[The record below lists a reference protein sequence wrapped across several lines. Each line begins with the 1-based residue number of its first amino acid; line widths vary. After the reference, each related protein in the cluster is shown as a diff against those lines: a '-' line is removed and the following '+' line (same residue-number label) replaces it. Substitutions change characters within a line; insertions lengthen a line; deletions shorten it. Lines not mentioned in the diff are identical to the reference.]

1 MSVGRADANGAGSVS
16 PPVSAPTTTDS
27 ATDAKGM
34 PKAGLAN
41 GASTTWSIAPKSVQ
55 VAEAPKRSGSL
66 DEAVEDVQFAKLRFV
81 HANNNYVGNQTD
93 ETRAVYKREKGRYR
107 QAQIGL
113 GEVIDKQANKRASD
127 SSLYPRG
134 HGLKNSAQVRKLEQK
149 ILDHT
154 TSPLLKDALKQAI
167 SENRSLRAP
176 RELKALSA
184 KMQEGKLNPT
194 QKNEAAHIIGDATD
208 AVIGTHWEDEDQAS
222 DKVTKHWLDRLD
234 KLLNTATT
242 GNAQK
247 FDPALYD
254 ELTANIKSQMGSLD
268 PATNKEFNDIVAKYS
283 DRLEP
288 ETNIGP

>member
-1 MSVGRADANGAGSVS
+1 MSVGRADANVVR
-16 PPVSAPTTTDS
+16 PPVPASTTEGAVS
-27 ATDAKGM
+27 SKEMA
-34 PKAGLAN
+34 KAGLAD
-41 GASTTWSIAPKSVQ
+41 GAPTTWSIAPKSVQ
-55 VAEAPKRSGSL
+55 VAEAPKRRASL
-66 DEAVEDVQFAKLRFV
+66 DFKRIDGAVDDLQFAKLRFV
-81 HANNNYVGNQTD
+81 VANNNYVKDQTA
-93 ETRAVYKREKGRYR
+93 ETRAAYEKEKDRYKT
-107 QAQIGL
+107 AQIDF
-113 GEVIDKQANKRASD
+113 EMVIKEQTDIAGD

-154 TSPLLKDALKQAI
+154 TSPLLKAELKQAI
-167 SENRSLRAP
+167 SENRSLRAA

-194 QKNEAAHIIGDATD
+194 QKNEAAHIVGDATD
-208 AVIGTHWEDEDQAS
+208 AVTGTHWEDEDQAS
-222 DKVTKHWLDRLD
+222 DKVTTHRLGRLD

-254 ELTANIKSQMGSLD
+254 ELTANIRSQMGSLD